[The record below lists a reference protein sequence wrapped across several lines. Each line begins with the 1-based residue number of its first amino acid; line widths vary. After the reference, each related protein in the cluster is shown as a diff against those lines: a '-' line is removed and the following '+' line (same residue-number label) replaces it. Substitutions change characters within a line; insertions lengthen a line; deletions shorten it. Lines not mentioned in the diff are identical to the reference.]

1 MIIVR
6 KVYFVNVMLIVM
18 INRVEMPMKKLRII
32 FIVLGIL
39 NTTNDVPA
47 TNVVL
52 FDNNKLIA

>member
-1 MIIVR
+1 
-6 KVYFVNVMLIVM
+6 MLIVM